1 MAKRIPNR
9 FSPFISVIHSLVR
22 LLPAKTASEL
32 MARVLGVSSKSFLK
46 TKNIQINIRDV
57 FPDLDDQSVKSLSG
71 QMVEN
76 FGRHVAEIVHI
87 PAFRDGRQGTS
98 IVVQTPEGASL
109 DDHGAAIYVGA
120 HVGSWELMPLVLN
133 RNSRPVTVIYTE
145 NVTPFI
151 DQRLSRMRE
160 ETGACYVEK
169 STALKP
175 CIRALEQGGSIALL
189 VDQRVDPGIDV
200 DFFGRLTTMTRFP
213 ARLATRFNRPIIP
226 FEVVR
231 TGPGQLRVV
240 FQDPIVPDGATGKQA
255 EAALTQ
261 RMAKAIEAS
270 IKRNA
275 ESWFCSKLRWK
286 EADKIKAKA
295 DKSAGS
301 LGTSHPQDALSR

>member
-1 MAKRIPNR
+1 
-9 FSPFISVIHSLVR
+9 
-22 LLPAKTASEL
+22 
-32 MARVLGVSSKSFLK
+32 
-46 TKNIQINIRDV
+46 
-57 FPDLDDQSVKSLSG
+57 
-71 QMVEN
+71 
-76 FGRHVAEIVHI
+76 
-87 PAFRDGRQGTS
+87 
-98 IVVQTPEGASL
+98 VVQTPEGASL

-151 DQRLSRMRE
+151 AQRLSRMRE
-160 ETGACYVEK
+160 ETGARYVEK

-200 DFFGRLTTMTRFP
+200 NFFGRPTTMTRFP

-231 TGPGQLRVV
+231 TGPGQLRVI

-295 DKSAGS
+295 DKSAAS
-301 LGTSHPQDALSR
+301 PGTSHPQDALSR